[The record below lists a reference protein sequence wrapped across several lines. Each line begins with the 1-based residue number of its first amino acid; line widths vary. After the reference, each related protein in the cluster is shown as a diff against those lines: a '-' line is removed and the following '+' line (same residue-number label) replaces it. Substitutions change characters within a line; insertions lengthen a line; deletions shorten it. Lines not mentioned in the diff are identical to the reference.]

1 MKLEPSLFK
10 IKESKFK
17 KVNDDE
23 ENAVNE
29 GTRIWVETSPDA
41 TGIVMLTKIF
51 EQDADF
57 GVNPTGFKDEMRDE
71 RSVAESINASD
82 SIVLR

>member
-41 TGIVMLTKIF
+41 
-51 EQDADF
+51 
-57 GVNPTGFKDEMRDE
+57 
-71 RSVAESINASD
+71 
-82 SIVLR
+82 